1 MFKCGIKKA
10 RSQILSLSRENI
22 LQEQKSERRNAMI
35 IWVCRLCTFLLSSF
49 ALLTKQAAVP
59 LISTAHNRR
68 GKAKAKTFLNTHYS
82 LSLQRKETC
91 CTCAAVNLSKFPYK
105 REWKP
110 KTALNCLRR
119 RAPFGNSRK
128 LRISARV
135 KIDWTHQKEKRRN
148 ISVSLNKF
156 FINCNVNRQSC
167 YFRLGQK
174 KLFIRLVIALQRNL
188 WV

>member
-1 MFKCGIKKA
+1 MEETRQEAKFF
-10 RSQILSLSRENI
+10 LFSRENI
-22 LQEQKSERRNAMI
+22 LQEQKRWKKERDDN
-35 IWVCRLCTFLLSSF
+35 LSLSAVYISF
-49 ALLTKQAAVP
+49 IFVRFTHQIAAVP

-68 GKAKAKTFLNTHYS
+68 GKAKAKKFLNTHYS
-82 LSLQRKETC
+82 LNLQRKETC

-105 REWKP
+105 REWKH

-119 RAPFGNSRK
+119 REPFGNSRK
-128 LRISARV
+128 LRISSRV

-148 ISVSLNKF
+148 TSVSLNKF
-156 FINCNVNRQSC
+156 SINCNCNVNRQSC